1 MRALMIALLMVLQL
15 AGVAWSGESI
25 ISGDADHDYLPTWNE
40 REVLLH
46 RFDWNPGLTAPAA
59 YSFWS
64 TSFGT
69 VCMGMYKHTPS
80 SATSQAVTC
89 SLAEGAFRAPRMFT
103 LTRVTLRSH
112 ATGLYTNPVNGWA
125 QSEYRVV
132 AVSTSGTVTEIG
144 AAQAFEGG
152 GGTVQTWNLDQPI
165 AIGEGVSLQVR
176 ATLNLALDD
185 YGTFPTIE
193 FWGIWK

>member
-25 ISGDADHDYLPTWNE
+25 ISGDSDHEYLPIGSE

-46 RFDWNPGLTAPAA
+46 RFDWNPGLSVGSA
-59 YSFWS
+59 YTVWG
-64 TSFGT
+64 TSFET
-69 VCMGMYKHTPS
+69 ACMGMYKHTPS
-80 SATSQAVTC
+80 SATSEAVTC
-89 SLAEGAFRAPRMFT
+89 SEAEGAFRAPRMFT

-112 ATGLYTNPVNGWA
+112 ATGLYTDPVNDWA

-144 AAQAFEGG
+144 AAQDFEGG

-165 AIGEGVSLQVR
+165 AIGEGVSLQAR
-176 ATLNLALDD
+176 AKLNIVLDD
-185 YGTFPTIE
+185 YGAFPTIE